1 MQVKITIR
9 HKEEEAATTWH
20 FAWRRLAKVGIQ
32 LGKVH
37 RRIVRRFL
45 EGSLALGEALI
56 ERVAWK
62 SFRRR
67 EREVEEA
74 AGEAAKEEAKEAAEE
89 EAKEATEKEI
99 LGADLETSRMHFSRK
114 LELKLQL
121 TCTLFT
127 CLNWRIL
134 SLSLFRIFATSQKT
148 GSHYGTVN
156 GRPISP
162 DELLAVRV
170 PRL

>member
-67 EREVEEA
+67 REVEEA
-74 AGEAAKEEAKEAAEE
+74 AGEAAEE